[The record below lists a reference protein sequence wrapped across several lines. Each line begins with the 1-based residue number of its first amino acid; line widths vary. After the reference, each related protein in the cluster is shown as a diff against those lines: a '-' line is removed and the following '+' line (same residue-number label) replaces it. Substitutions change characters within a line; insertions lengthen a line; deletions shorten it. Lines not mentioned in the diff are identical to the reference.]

1 MSRKGNCLDNRATE
15 QVFGHMGDESFRGR
29 NTQLIAPFILWEL
42 RRRDQIEQ
50 IHRRARERPRQAD
63 HSVRRRF

>member
-29 NTQLIAPFILWEL
+29 DTQLIAPFILWEL
-42 RRRDQIEQ
+42 RRRNQIEQ